1 LCDAAPERLRTIV
14 RQQTIEDNR
23 FTLTQKGTNDLSRL
37 RQFLKR
43 VRRRFQNYFWKSNGH
58 VPAKLALALNQWL
71 ERGGNAV
78 VREMQTDRVLT
89 IAPTS
94 IAGEAPRQHHA
105 ESKIPKDMRQTGCVT
120 SIAYD
125 AERLAIIPQGRVY
138 SNKGLIVTPDSLQI
152 QDFSG
157 GAFEGLFEHAFV
169 CKGLLPSIRSVPG
182 KVAVFATG
190 LGDCN
195 YYHWTVE
202 NLPRIRLMEEAGIS
216 PDWFFLPRRHRF
228 HRDSLELFGIPS
240 KNQILANE
248 YTHVQADELVIASM
262 VRSEITPENALFLY
276 QRMANTSWSKTKS
289 TNRLRIYVA
298 RRRRSWR
305 HVVNEKAL
313 LSQLSQYGFKR
324 YFLEELP
331 LRTQI
336 QLFQQAEF
344 VIGPHGAGLTN
355 LVYCNAGTKVI
366 EIGSPIRPLGFFY
379 FIAHHRGLR
388 YLNFFGKAVDIERDE
403 SNIEVDVPM
412 LVGLLRGMDLPIQ
425 ASAH

>member
-1 LCDAAPERLRTIV
+1 MT
-14 RQQTIEDNR
+14 
-23 FTLTQKGTNDLSRL
+23 GDLSRL
-37 RQFLKR
+37 RQFLKSI
-43 VRRRFQNYFWKSNGH
+43 RRRFQNYLWKSNGH
-58 VPAKLALALNQWL
+58 VPPKLALPLNQWL
-71 ERGGNAV
+71 DRGGNAV
-78 VREMQTDRVLT
+78 VREMQPDRVLT
-89 IAPTS
+89 IAPS
-94 IAGEAPRQHHA
+94 LIAGEAPTHHHD
-105 ESKIPKDMRQTGCVT
+105 ESKIPKEMRLTGSVT
-120 SIAYD
+120 SIAYA
-125 AERLAIIPQGRVY
+125 AERLAVVPHGRVF
-138 SNKGLIVTPDSLQI
+138 SNKGLVVTPDSLQI

-157 GAFEGLFEHAFV
+157 GAFQGLFEHAFV
-169 CKGLLPSIRSVPG
+169 HQGLLPKVRRVPG
-182 KVAVFATG
+182 KVAVLATG

-202 NLPRIRLMEEAGIS
+202 NLPRIRLIEEAGIS
-216 PDWFFLPRRHRF
+216 ADCYFLPGRHRF

-248 YTHVQADELVIASM
+248 YTHVQADELVITSM
-262 VRSEITPENALFLY
+262 VRSEITPENASFLY
-276 QRMANTSWSKTKS
+276 HRMANMNWSKTKS
-289 TNRLRIYVA
+289 TKRLRIYVA

-305 HVVNEKAL
+305 HVVNERIL
-313 LSQLSQYGFKR
+313 LSELSRYGFQR

-388 YLNFFGKAVDIERDE
+388 YLNYFGKAVNIERDE
-403 SNIEVDVPM
+403 SNIEVDVPS
-412 LVGLLRGMDLPIQ
+412 LVRHFREMEHSNEALV
-425 ASAH
+425 H